1 MIRPQRNVK
10 FLPQTEKWFVG
21 DDACIVPNDGLYR
34 IYYHII
40 PRTTVGAQCVPLRVG
55 YALRQH
61 RTIPALRLKH
71 RSDGCCTASALP
83 KCSIRHPV
91 LSALLA

>member
-10 FLPQTEKWFVG
+10 FLPQTEKWFVFVW
-21 DDACIVPNDGLYR
+21 DDVCIVLNDGLYR

-55 YALRQH
+55 YALNNDS
-61 RTIPALRLKH
+61 PL
-71 RSDGCCTASALP
+71 
-83 KCSIRHPV
+83 
-91 LSALLA
+91 

>member
-40 PRTTVGAQCVPLRVG
+40 PRMTVGAQCVPLR
-55 YALRQH
+55 
-61 RTIPALRLKH
+61 IE
-71 RSDGCCTASALP
+71 S
-83 KCSIRHPV
+83 RHITKNV
-91 LSALLA
+91 AIILF

>member
-21 DDACIVPNDGLYR
+21 DDACIVPTDGLYW

-40 PRTTVGAQCVPLRVG
+40 PRTAVGTQRVPLRVG
-55 YALRQH
+55 YALNNDS
-61 RTIPALRLKH
+61 PL
-71 RSDGCCTASALP
+71 
-83 KCSIRHPV
+83 
-91 LSALLA
+91 